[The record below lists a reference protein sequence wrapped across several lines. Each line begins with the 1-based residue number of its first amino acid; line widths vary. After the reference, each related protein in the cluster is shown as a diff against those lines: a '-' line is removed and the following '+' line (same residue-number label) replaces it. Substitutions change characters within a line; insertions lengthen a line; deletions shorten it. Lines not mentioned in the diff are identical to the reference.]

1 MSSALADDNDNDN
14 VDDDVNRAPYVSNHD
29 NDKIVEEVVVQG
41 NAKPVLLNSKEHAVG
56 YLGKVLN
63 ARVYEAAIETKLQL
77 ATNMSDSLQNTGMYT

>member
-1 MSSALADDNDNDN
+1 MSSALADDSNHNN
-14 VDDDVNRAPYVSNHD
+14 DDVNRLPYVSNND

-77 ATNMSDSLQNTGMYT
+77 ASNLSDSLQNTGMYI